1 MFLFFYFFKVR
12 SFFPPFSFFKLYKR
26 SPGCERNL
34 RQHTNKCRFA
44 SNLKLPSIF
53 PQTTRP
59 TWFLDLILEGV
70 WFWRWS
76 QNEFVSLPSLSSQ
89 HQLFRWWA
97 ALIFSSFQILRP
109 HAPLSLHSTKK
120 TTLITNDKQPVT
132 SSLKRTRL
140 NLYNQGEKRMV
151 ISHLL
156 WEGMKDRRSLGKNR
170 IQPSWRRFFPPPLPR
185 TSLLPPPRTPLLLP
199 PSRFSPY
206 LRIITSDMLTLLPCL
221 LCYVVRQHP
230 FMFDCK

>member
-1 MFLFFYFFKVR
+1 MSIR
-12 SFFPPFSFFKLYKR
+12 
-26 SPGCERNL
+26 
-34 RQHTNKCRFA
+34 
-44 SNLKLPSIF
+44 LK
-53 PQTTRP
+53 
-59 TWFLDLILEGV
+59 
-70 WFWRWS
+70 S
-76 QNEFVSLPSLSSQ
+76 QITVNLSSNNPAYLISRSNTRRCMILTVILKRIRQ
-89 HQLFRWWA
+89 STFALLA
-97 ALIFSSFQILRP
+97 ASAFSLMSSFNIFKFPNLAATCTAVSP
-109 HAPLSLHSTKK
+109 FYKK

-170 IQPSWRRFFPPPLPR
+170 IQPSWRGFFSPPLPR
-185 TSLLPPPRTPLLLP
+185 TSLLPP

-221 LCYVVRQHP
+221 LCYLVRQRP
-230 FMFDCK
+230 LMFDCK

>member
-1 MFLFFYFFKVR
+1 MRVNKLDQTSDFLDEFTDEIAMVKETFLNFRNQCLPLVFDHKKRCFYFSLR
-12 SFFPPFSFFKLYKR
+12 YDLFPTFQAKPFLLKCFSFFKLYKR

-53 PQTTRP
+53 PQTTQP

-120 TTLITNDKQPVT
+120 
-132 SSLKRTRL
+132 R
-140 NLYNQGEKRMV
+140 
-151 ISHLL
+151 
-156 WEGMKDRRSLGKNR
+156 
-170 IQPSWRRFFPPPLPR
+170 
-185 TSLLPPPRTPLLLP
+185 PLLLTINN
-199 PSRFSPY
+199 
-206 LRIITSDMLTLLPCL
+206 L
-221 LCYVVRQHP
+221 
-230 FMFDCK
+230 

>member
-1 MFLFFYFFKVR
+1 M
-12 SFFPPFSFFKLYKR
+12 
-26 SPGCERNL
+26 
-34 RQHTNKCRFA
+34 
-44 SNLKLPSIF
+44 SI
-53 PQTTRP
+53 R
-59 TWFLDLILEGV
+59 LE
-70 WFWRWS
+70 S
-76 QNEFVSLPSLSSQ
+76 QITVNLSSNNPAYLISRSNTRRCMILTVISKRIRQ
-89 HQLFRWWA
+89 STFALLA
-97 ALIFSSFQILRP
+97 ASAFSLMSSFNIFKFPNLAATCTAVSP
-109 HAPLSLHSTKK
+109 FYKK

-170 IQPSWRRFFPPPLPR
+170 IQPSWRGFFPPPLPR
-185 TSLLPPPRTPLLLP
+185 TSLLPP

-221 LCYVVRQHP
+221 LCYLVRQRP
-230 FMFDCK
+230 LMFDCK

>member
-1 MFLFFYFFKVR
+1 MSIR
-12 SFFPPFSFFKLYKR
+12 
-26 SPGCERNL
+26 
-34 RQHTNKCRFA
+34 
-44 SNLKLPSIF
+44 LK
-53 PQTTRP
+53 
-59 TWFLDLILEGV
+59 
-70 WFWRWS
+70 S
-76 QNEFVSLPSLSSQ
+76 QITVNLSSNNPAYLISRSNTRRCMILTVISKRIRQ
-89 HQLFRWWA
+89 STFALLA
-97 ALIFSSFQILRP
+97 ASAFSLMSSFNIFKFPNLAATCTAVSP
-109 HAPLSLHSTKK
+109 FYKK

-170 IQPSWRRFFPPPLPR
+170 IQPSWRGFFPPPLPR
-185 TSLLPPPRTPLLLP
+185 TSLLPPRTSLLPP

-221 LCYVVRQHP
+221 LCYLVCQHP
-230 FMFDCK
+230 LMFNCK